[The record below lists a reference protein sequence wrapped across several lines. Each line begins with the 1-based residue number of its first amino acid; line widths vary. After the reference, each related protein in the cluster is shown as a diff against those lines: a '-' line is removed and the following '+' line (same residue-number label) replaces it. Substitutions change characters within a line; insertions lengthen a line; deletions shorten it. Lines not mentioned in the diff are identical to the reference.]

1 MLRSNA
7 GEAISQVGRLK
18 QLSLLA
24 ASSAPSLCKRLPAH
38 VAPLDG
44 IIGQVRTTLWPAPP
58 LLLRIPTAA
67 AGYNTHAL
75 GRRDR
80 PLQSSLGGF
89 MEERGLSTTPG
100 PRHRDVLRTLGPQV
114 CHPSNRRQIGQS
126 YESCSKHGLSST
138 MMALIT
144 SGIVAACSSV
154 RATSPC
160 PSPAWRTAPPTTPR
174 TSTRSSW
181 SCRLGTGELCHT
193 P

>member
-1 MLRSNA
+1 MQARPSRKSAGSSSSHCSPPPPPRASASASPPTSPRST
-7 GEAISQVGRLK
+7 
-18 QLSLLA
+18 
-24 ASSAPSLCKRLPAH
+24 ASSARSGPPSGLH
-38 VAPLDG
+38 
-44 IIGQVRTTLWPAPP
+44 PP